1 MLPHHAYAVTSRPW
15 YLLTLA
21 LVGAAVLFAVDL
33 ASNGFTTALTK
44 ETGALEI
51 STALLYAYTAMVWL
65 WTRTGDIWRRDWQV
79 AAIML
84 LMMGRE
90 LDLDKRLTSVGML
103 KSNLYLTNMA
113 QPVERV
119 FGVLVILFV
128 ATVAFRLIVRNGPE
142 LLSGVRYRASWAWNI
157 IAAIGL
163 AIVSKS
169 IDGLDRK
176 LAPFGVIVS
185 DHTNLLLGIVEEV
198 LEFGIPV
205 MFLVA
210 TISSIDLSAAAR
222 GRKPAAASA
231 L

>member
-1 MLPHHAYAVTSRPW
+1 MPVHQAYAVTSRPW
-15 YLLTLA
+15 HLLTLA
-21 LVGAAVLFAVDL
+21 LAGAAILFVVDL
-33 ASNGFTTALTK
+33 ASNGFTTALVK

-65 WTRTGDIWRRDWQV
+65 WTRTGDTWRRHWQV

-113 QPVERV
+113 QPVERI
-119 FGVLVILFV
+119 FGVLVIVFGAV
-128 ATVAFRLIVRNGPE
+128 VAFRLIVRNGPE
-142 LLSGVRYRASWAWNI
+142 LLAGLRHRAAWAWNI
-157 IAAIGL
+157 VVAIGL
-163 AIVSKS
+163 AVVSKS

-176 LAPFGVIVS
+176 LAPFGVAFS
-185 DHTNLLLGIVEEV
+185 DHTVLLLGIVEEI

-210 TISSIDLSAAAR
+210 TIRTIELFAGSAGRSASAAPAR
-222 GRKPAAASA
+222 
-231 L
+231 

>member
-1 MLPHHAYAVTSRPW
+1 
-15 YLLTLA
+15 
-21 LVGAAVLFAVDL
+21 LFVVDL
-33 ASNGFTTALTK
+33 ASNGFTTALVK

-65 WTRTGDIWRRDWQV
+65 WTRTGDTWRRHWQV

-113 QPVERV
+113 QPVERI
-119 FGVLVILFV
+119 FGVLVVLFV
-128 ATVAFRLIVRNGPE
+128 ATVVIRLILRNGPE
-142 LLSGVRYRASWAWNI
+142 LIAGLRHRVAWAWNI
-157 IAAIGL
+157 VVAIGL
-163 AIVSKS
+163 AVVSKS
-169 IDGLDRK
+169 IDGIDRK
-176 LAPFGVIVS
+176 LAPFGIAVS
-185 DHTNLLLGIVEEV
+185 EHSVFLFGIVEEV

-210 TISSIDLSAAAR
+210 TIRTIELSAAA
-222 GRKPAAASA
+222 GRQNASA
-231 L
+231 APAR